1 MSMAR
6 TRSVALEGTRGHP
19 VDIEVDISPGLPK
32 VTLVGLPDVSLGE
45 ARDRCRAAVTNSK
58 HTWPDR
64 RVTIGLSPA
73 SLPKFGSH
81 YDLGIAVA
89 VLTAAGEV
97 PREALNATVFLG
109 ELALDGGLRAIP
121 GVLPSA
127 MAAAEAGCKRIV
139 VPEVNAPEAELTG
152 ELEVLPARSLRHVLS
167 DLRGEPIPDDPAVPP
182 MAAAS
187 SSSWCEQDRLTM
199 LDMRDVVGQEAAR
212 MCVMVAAAGG
222 HHVYLFGPPG
232 VGKTMLAERLPG
244 LLPDLGRRE
253 AMEVMAVH
261 SVAGI
266 LPADAPLIQ
275 RPPFL
280 DPHHGASNPA
290 VIGGGGRVVRP
301 GAMSLAHRGVLFLD
315 EAPEFSR
322 DVMEAL
328 RQPLESGRVMIA
340 RASRTAEYP
349 ARFQLVLAANPC
361 PCGRDGTS
369 ASELCTCS
377 QSVKRRYRDKLSGP
391 VLDRIDIQRTVETLS
406 VRHLHEEADGK
417 VDTATLASRVAKA
430 RDRQGDRYAGTPWT
444 INAEVPGS
452 ELRQRWPLGAP
463 GEEMVDR
470 ALARGRIS
478 PRTADRVVRLAWTVA
493 DLTDV
498 DRPSDLE
505 VRTALA
511 LRLDEPIE
519 GPLLEV
525 IA

>member
-1 MSMAR
+1 MAR

-32 VTLVGLPDVSLGE
+32 VTLVGLPDASLGE
-45 ARDRCRAAVTNSK
+45 ARDRCRAAVHNSK

-97 PREALNATVFLG
+97 PREALRETMFLG

-127 MAAAEAGCKRIV
+127 MAAVDAGCKRIV
-139 VPEVNAPEAELTG
+139 VPEVNAPEADLVG
-152 ELEVLPARSLRHVLS
+152 DLEVLSARSLRHVLA
-167 DLRGEPIPDDPAVPP
+167 DLRGEPIPDDPPVPAP
-182 MAAAS
+182 AS
-187 SSSWCEQDRLTM
+187 TQSPSWCEQDRLTM
-199 LDMRDVVGQEAAR
+199 LDMRDVVGQDAAR
-212 MCVMVAAAGG
+212 ISTTVAAAGG
-222 HHVYLFGPPG
+222 HHVYLYGPPG

-244 LLPDLGRRE
+244 LLPDLERRE

-266 LPADAPLIQ
+266 LAPDAPLIR

-280 DPHHGASNPA
+280 DPHHGASKPA

-328 RQPLESGRVMIA
+328 RQPLESGRVLIA
-340 RASRTAEYP
+340 RASRAAEYP
-349 ARFQLVLAANPC
+349 ARFQLILAANPC

-377 QSVKRRYRDKLSGP
+377 QTVKRRYRDKLSGP
-391 VLDRIDIQRTVETLS
+391 VLDRIDIQRTVESLS
-406 VRHLHEEADGK
+406 VRHLHDDIDGK
-417 VDTATLASRVAKA
+417 VDTATLAGRVAEA
-430 RDRQGDRYAGTPWT
+430 RRRQCERYADSPWR
-444 INAEVPGS
+444 INAEVPGA
-452 ELRQRWPLGAP
+452 ELRNRWPLGAA
-463 GEEMVDR
+463 GEAMVDR
-470 ALARGRIS
+470 ALARGRVS
-478 PRTADRVVRLAWTVA
+478 PRTADRIVRLAWTVA
-493 DLTDV
+493 DLTAV
-498 DRPSDLE
+498 DRPTE
-505 VRTALA
+505 VEVGAALA
-511 LRLDEPIE
+511 LRLDEPLD